1 MKTEDAGGAP
11 LDPSF
16 FEGRVLIEILSW
28 EWQLGV
34 GLSRIGPREYRFQ
47 GGLDLARTITMEGR
61 IQAPQ
66 EHRGRDIEV
75 SIYPIH
81 RRMRFGRLGRKS
93 VGSVQLFSSAPEPGS
108 RRAIL
113 LLPEM
118 DLPMLAVALSTKLK
132 YLDLWTRG
140 LDVEVAKVTNY
151 GFSSTIGDKV
161 KPWAGMV

>member
-1 MKTEDAGGAP
+1 MEPEDNGRALSPG
-11 LDPSF
+11 F
-16 FEGRVLIEILSW
+16 FEGRVLVEILSW
-28 EWQLGV
+28 EWVLGV

-75 SIYPIH
+75 GIYPIH

-93 VGSVQLFSSAPEPGS
+93 VGSVRLSNSAPEPGVC
-108 RRAIL
+108 RANL

-118 DLPMLAVALSTKLK
+118 DLPMLAVALSTKLR

-140 LDVEVAKVTNY
+140 LDVEVARVTNY

-161 KPWAGMV
+161 KPWAGVD

>member
-1 MKTEDAGGAP
+1 METEDEGAA
-11 LDPSF
+11 LNPSF
-16 FEGRVLIEILSW
+16 FKGRMLVEILSW
-28 EWQLGV
+28 EWVLGV
-34 GLSRIGPREYRFQ
+34 GLSRIGPRKYRFQ

-81 RRMRFGRLGRKS
+81 RRMRFGRFGLKS
-93 VGSVQLFSSAPEPGS
+93 VGSVQLLSSAPEPGGC
-108 RRAIL
+108 RANL

-118 DLPMLAVALSTKLK
+118 DLPMLAVALSTKLR

-140 LDVEVAKVTNY
+140 FDVEVARVTNY

-161 KPWAGMV
+161 KPWAGVD

>member
-1 MKTEDAGGAP
+1 MADQKDDGA
-11 LDPSF
+11 LHPSF
-16 FEGRVLIEILSW
+16 FAGRVLIEILSW
-28 EWQLGV
+28 EWALGV

-75 SIYPIH
+75 GIYPIH

-93 VGSVQLFSSAPEPGS
+93 VGSVRLSNSAPEPGGC
-108 RRAIL
+108 RANL

-118 DLPMLAVALSTKLK
+118 DLPMLAVALGAKFR
-132 YLDLWTRG
+132 YLHLWTRG
-140 LDVEVAKVTNY
+140 LDVEGARVTNY

-161 KPWAGMV
+161 KPWAGVD